1 VEVELDVLI
10 FSTFQIVLLI
20 HRKTC
25 GHMEIIIDLMR
36 MEGAWHMQPMIVG
49 GMHIQLKQLVFCL
62 KSEHYSGQHAC

>member
-1 VEVELDVLI
+1 
-10 FSTFQIVLLI
+10 
-20 HRKTC
+20 
-25 GHMEIIIDLMR
+25 MEIIIDLMR